1 LCHCAA
7 GENVDDFIDDVA
19 EEEKDG
25 GVVVVVL
32 VTTTSRSDD
41 DDVVVV
47 LSCVVD
53 LNICCGRL
61 LLLLDIEKQL
71 TDGT

>member
-1 LCHCAA
+1 MA
-7 GENVDDFIDDVA
+7 DFIGDVV

-25 GVVVVVL
+25 GVVVVL

-41 DDVVVV
+41 DVVD
-47 LSCVVD
+47 LSCVVVD
-53 LNICCGRL
+53 LIIWCGR

>member
-1 LCHCAA
+1 V
-7 GENVDDFIDDVA
+7 EDFIDDVA
-19 EEEKDG
+19 EEDKDG

-32 VTTTSRSDD
+32 VTATSRSD

-47 LSCVVD
+47 LNCVVD
-53 LNICCGRL
+53 LIMRCGRL

>member
-1 LCHCAA
+1 M
-7 GENVDDFIDDVA
+7 EDFIDDDA

-25 GVVVVVL
+25 GVVVVL
-32 VTTTSRSDD
+32 VTPSSRSDD
-41 DDVVVV
+41 VDAV
-47 LSCVVD
+47 LSCVVVD